1 MLLDYDNSIT
11 TLLLRYDCLYC
22 YERPVLNN
30 PSLLWYTSIFVAVKS
45 VALTGN
51 GIWTR
56 AAEEVQSI
64 KWFLS
69 SYSIGYLET

>member
-1 MLLDYDNSIT
+1 MLLNYDNSIT
-11 TLLLRYDCLYC
+11 TLLLWYDCLY
-22 YERPVLNN
+22 YYGRPVLNN
-30 PSLLWYTSIFVAVKS
+30 PSLLCYTSIFVAVKS

-51 GIWTR
+51 GVWTR
-56 AAEEVQSI
+56 AAEQVQSI